1 MGAPPDLVN
10 FAELDRAA
18 AEDGGRVTSDGVC
31 VAHEAGLE
39 AEPIAVK
46 TTGLLGGRPRGGR
59 SIVQRWSS
67 IVRATRPRPDRSSKP
82 AKGRSPAGKDRPA
95 ADAKYKRPPHGAG
108 GVTRQARSLMALP
121 TTHKRASTHEPI
133 PSSNGGNAGARRAD
147 WSDPRFQAFALM
159 RLAFTV
165 APIAFGLDKFF
176 NLMVDWPT
184 YLAPWIN
191 DIAPGSGQDFM
202 YLVGAIE
209 IVAGLAVAFK
219 PRYGAYVVAAWLAG
233 IVINLL
239 THSGFYDIALR
250 DFGLMLAAL
259 TLARLASVYDPP
271 LQLRRH

>member
-1 MGAPPDLVN
+1 MVTVWQPLAGIGGIEWAEAPPDLVN

-18 AEDGGRVTSDGVC
+18 AEDGGRVASDGVR

-121 TTHKRASTHEPI
+121 TTHKRASAHELI
-133 PSSNGGNAGARRAD
+133 
-147 WSDPRFQAFALM
+147 
-159 RLAFTV
+159 
-165 APIAFGLDKFF
+165 
-176 NLMVDWPT
+176 WP
-184 YLAPWIN
+184 
-191 DIAPGSGQDFM
+191 Q
-202 YLVGAIE
+202 
-209 IVAGLAVAFK
+209 
-219 PRYGAYVVAAWLAG
+219 
-233 IVINLL
+233 
-239 THSGFYDIALR
+239 
-250 DFGLMLAAL
+250 
-259 TLARLASVYDPP
+259 
-271 LQLRRH
+271 